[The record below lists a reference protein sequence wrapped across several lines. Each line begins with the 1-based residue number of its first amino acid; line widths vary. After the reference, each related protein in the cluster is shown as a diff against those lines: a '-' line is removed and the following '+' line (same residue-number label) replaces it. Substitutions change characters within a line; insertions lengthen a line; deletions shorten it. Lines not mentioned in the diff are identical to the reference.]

1 MFILQLG
8 LIGLCVALVPLSY
21 VWGSGDPDKFRKL
34 VWVTTF
40 LTLDLVMFGSFTR
53 LTDSGLGCP
62 DWPGCYASASP
73 FVAHAQIHAAQMA
86 MPSGTVTMSKAWIE
100 MVHRYIAMAVGVLI
114 IAQVLIAWRRRTRLR
129 INPWGPTALL
139 ALVLVQGAFGAWT
152 VTLKLQPVIV
162 TTHLL
167 LGLALLAG
175 LGWLAASRSASSVAP
190 RDIGDGHDGGSH
202 PGHGGHG
209 ANDSRGLD
217 DGVNAVHGQ
226 PVFRGSASFGTP
238 LLPSSLRWRW
248 AALLGLIL
256 LVIQIALGGWV
267 STNYAVLACTDF
279 PTCNGQWLPAMD
291 FTNGFHLW
299 RALGRTGD
307 GGFITPDALV
317 AIHWTHRSFAFV
329 VFFYVGALA
338 LRLRT
343 DPALRRLATGL
354 LAVLV
359 IQVAS
364 GLANVLLSWPLPVA
378 VAHNGGA
385 AILLLLLCML
395 NFRLVSRR
403 ANPATAPSQ
412 VGVSA

>member
-1 MFILQLG
+1 MFVLQLG

-21 VWGSGDPDKFRKL
+21 VWGSGEPDKFRKL

-73 FVAHAQIHAAQMA
+73 FVAHAQIHAAQAA
-86 MPSGTVTMSKAWIE
+86 MPSGPVTMSKAWIE

-114 IAQVLIAWRRRTRLR
+114 LAQVLIAWLRRARLR

-175 LGWLAASRSASSVAP
+175 LGWLATSRSAGA
-190 RDIGDGHDGGSH
+190 GGTS
-202 PGHGGHG
+202 
-209 ANDSRGLD
+209 A
-217 DGVNAVHGQ
+217 
-226 PVFRGSASFGTP
+226 ASFATP
-238 LLPSSLRWRW
+238 VLPSSLRWRW
-248 AALLGLIL
+248 VALLGLVL

-279 PTCNGQWLPAMD
+279 PTCNGQWLPTMD
-291 FTNGFHLW
+291 FANGFHLW

-317 AIHWTHRSFAFV
+317 AIHWTHRTFAFV

-364 GLANVLLSWPLPVA
+364 GLGNVLLSWPLPVA

-385 AILLLLLCML
+385 AVLLLLLCML